1 MKRRIIAAILALTM
15 TALAGCGGS
24 GASKQ
29 TQEPAKQETQDAESG
44 GQEAESGGQEA
55 ESKEE
60 TGSETDIWAPY
71 DDTVTIST
79 VTSEYASAAYPEG
92 DDITNNVWI
101 RAYKEKFNIEVVTDW
116 VSDEYDTKI
125 NLSIAEGDLPDV
137 FHVNSA
143 QLQQLIDADLILDL
157 TDVFDTYASERV
169 KGYMEADA
177 DSFESGKRDGRLYG
191 LAQMHWGIIDQPD
204 YIWIRKDWKEE
215 LNLPDPE
222 TMDDLVVI
230 AKTFMEKYGGYG
242 IAAEQTL
249 DHLNLLAVA
258 WGAHPDLWIKDD
270 SGKIVYGSVQPE
282 MKDAIAA
289 WAQWY
294 QEGILSPDFVTMD
307 FAKMNEAVVS
317 GNVGIQ
323 PFYQWWGYN
332 PGVDT
337 VSNLGKEALFEPYMI
352 PSATGEKVEQSIFF
366 ANNSYTVVSKK
377 CKNPE
382 AAVKLINFYGYMVD
396 DAMGEVDD
404 ETMSGFMDND
414 ICHVVGAFRVLN
426 PNSDYEQYEQVS
438 RALETGDTGNLTTS
452 GMWQKYRNSVD
463 FIENGTPGATGDYMQ
478 QGHEKCAY
486 GLAKKILDDE
496 DYIKSALWGATPET
510 LLNMG
515 STLDDILTEGFTKI
529 IMGEETV
536 DYFDTIVQ
544 NWMAAGGEAAT
555 NEMNEMYGG

>member
-1 MKRRIIAAILALTM
+1 MKKKTIVIMLALTM
-15 TALAGCGGS
+15 AALAGCGG
-24 GASKQ
+24 GADGSRQ
-29 TQEPAKQETQDAESG
+29 PDSSAQQNASLEESG
-44 GQEAESGGQEA
+44 QQNGDGGL
-55 ESKEE
+55 
-60 TGSETDIWAPY
+60 DIWAPY
-71 DDTVTIST
+71 EDTVTIST
-79 VTSEYASAAYPEG
+79 VTSEYASATYPEG
-92 DDITNNVWI
+92 DDITDNVWI
-101 RAYKEKFNIEVVTDW
+101 RAYKDRFNIEVVTDW

-143 QLQQLIDADLILDL
+143 QLQQLIDADLIWDM
-157 TDVFDTYASERV
+157 TDVFDTYASDRL

-204 YIWIRKDWKEE
+204 YIWIRKDWKDA
-215 LNLPDPE
+215 LGLPDPE
-222 TMDDLVVI
+222 TMDDVTAI
-230 AKTFMEKYGGYG
+230 AKAFMKEHGGYG

-270 SGKIVYGSVQPE
+270 SGRIVYGSVQPE

-289 WAQWY
+289 WAEWY

-332 PGVDT
+332 PGSDT
-337 VSNLGKEALFEPYMI
+337 VSNLGKEAIFEPYLI
-352 PSATGEKVEQSIFF
+352 PSATGEKVEHSIFF
-366 ANNSYTVVSKK
+366 ANGSYTVVSKK
-377 CKNPE
+377 CEHPE
-382 AAVKLINFYGYMVD
+382 AAVKLLNFYGYMVD
-396 DAMGEVDD
+396 DSVGQED
-404 ETMSGFMDND
+404 EATISAFTDND
-414 ICHVVGAFRVLN
+414 MAHVVGAFRILN
-426 PNSDYEQYEQVS
+426 PNCDYEQYVQVS
-438 RALETGDTGNLTTS
+438 KSLESGDTSNLTTS

-463 FIENGTPGATGDYMQ
+463 FIENGTPGAVGDYLQ
-478 QGHEKCAY
+478 QGNEKCSY
-486 GLAKKILDDE
+486 GLSKQILDDGA
-496 DYIKSALWGATPET
+496 YVKSALWGATPET
-510 LLNMG
+510 LLNTG

-529 IMGEETV
+529 IMGEEPV

-555 NEMNEMYGG
+555 NEMNEMYGDQ

>member
-1 MKRRIIAAILALTM
+1 MKKRIVAVMLSLVVAAT
-15 TALAGCGGS
+15 AGCGNAQS
-24 GASKQ
+24 AQQDTTAAKTDTAS
-29 TQEPAKQETQDAESG
+29 
-44 GQEAESGGQEA
+44 
-55 ESKEE
+55 ESKAQAGADTQQAEDGE
-60 TGSETDIWAPY
+60 LDIWAPY
-71 DDTVTIST
+71 DETVTIST
-79 VTSEYASAAYPEG
+79 VTSEYSSATYPEG

-101 RAYKEKFNIEVVTDW
+101 RAYKDRFNIEVVTDW

-143 QLQQLIDADLILDL
+143 QLQQLIDADLIWDL
-157 TDVFDTYASERV
+157 TEVFDTYASDRV
-169 KGYMEADA
+169 KGYMEADV
-177 DSFESGKRDGRLYG
+177 DSFESGMRDGKLYG
-191 LAQMHWGIIDQPD
+191 LPQMHWGIIDQPD

-215 LNLPDPE
+215 LGLADPE
-222 TMDDLVVI
+222 TMDDVVEI
-230 AKTFMEKYGGYG
+230 CKAFMENYGGYG
-242 IAAEQTL
+242 MAAEQTL

-289 WAQWY
+289 WAEWY
-294 QEGILSPDFVTMD
+294 KEGILSPDFVTMD

-317 GNVGIQ
+317 GNVGVQ

-337 VSNLGKEALFEPYMI
+337 VSNLGTEAIFEPYLI

-366 ANNSYTVVSKK
+366 ANGSYTVVSKK
-377 CKNPE
+377 CENPE
-382 AAVKLINFYGYMVD
+382 AAIKLINFYGYMIDDSVGQED
-396 DAMGEVDD
+396 DA
-404 ETMSGFMDND
+404 TISSFTDND
-414 ICHVVGAFRVLN
+414 IAHVVGAFRVLN
-426 PNSDYEQYEQVS
+426 PNCDYEQYVQVS
-438 RALETGDTGNLTTS
+438 KALETGDTSNLTTS

-463 FIENGTPGATGDYMQ
+463 FLENGTPGATGDYMQ
-478 QGHEKCAY
+478 QGNERCAY
-486 GLAKKILDDE
+486 GLAKQILDDGA
-496 DYIKSALWGATPET
+496 YVKSALWGATPET
-510 LLNMG
+510 LLNAG

-529 IMGEETV
+529 IMGEESI
-536 DYFDTIVQ
+536 DYFDTVVQ